1 MNEIDFTILR
11 NKKFGEIDF
20 TILWNKKF
28 GEICIW
34 LTEITR
40 M

>member
-20 TILWNKKF
+20 TILRNKKF
-28 GEICIW
+28 GEIGIW